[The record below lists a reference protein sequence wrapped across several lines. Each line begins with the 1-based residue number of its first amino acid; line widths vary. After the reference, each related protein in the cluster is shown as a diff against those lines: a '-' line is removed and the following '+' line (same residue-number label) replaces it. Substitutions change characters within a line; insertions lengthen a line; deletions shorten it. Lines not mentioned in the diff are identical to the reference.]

1 MKRMIKFP
9 SIEQYRNIVKD
20 VGHKTAYCGKDEN
33 GEPIFDYLRPKPT
46 LTFTATE
53 KIHGTNA
60 AVCYNNIDGLW
71 VQSRT
76 NIITVEKDNMVC
88 AWFVEQN
95 KESWIWIIDTLAKEH
110 DIDLDN
116 YTISVYFE
124 FCGGNIQKNS
134 AVSGLDK
141 RAIIFQHFK
150 VSSIE
155 NTEESSKWY
164 ETYEWVEPIISN
176 GVGDV
181 EYKWISHKES
191 NIFNIMDFPTYEFSI
206 DFNNPEKSQNDLIKL
221 VEEVI
226 EPNSPV
232 GKQFGIDGN
241 IGEGIVCSY
250 LDGNE
255 LLIFKVKGE
264 KHSAKSKV
272 KTLKPVDAEK
282 LEKIDKC
289 VEDITHDWRFEQALT
304 EIFGSDYENTLDR
317 KRIGEYLKWVA
328 SDTIKEESDIIAEYG
343 FEPKEVMSKVQQKAK
358 QYFFTVEQL

>member
-20 VGHKTAYCGKDEN
+20 VGHRTAYCGKDEN
-33 GEPIFDYLRPKPT
+33 GESIFDYLKPKPT
-46 LTFTATE
+46 LTFNATE

-60 AVCYNNIDGLW
+60 ACCYSLPDGLW
-71 VQSRT
+71 VQSRE
-76 NIITVEKDNMVC
+76 NIITPEKDNAGC
-88 AWFVEQN
+88 AFAVEQN
-95 KESWIWIIDTLAKEH
+95 KNAWLNIIRDLAEEYN
-110 DIDLDN
+110 IDSEK
-116 YTISVYFE
+116 YIISVYFE
-124 FCGGNIQKNS
+124 WCGGSIQKNS
-134 AVSGLDK
+134 AISGLDK
-141 RAIIFQHFK
+141 RAIIFKHFK
-150 VSSIE
+150 VSPIE
-155 NTEESSKWY
+155 PSETESSKWY
-164 ETYEWVEPIISN
+164 ETKAIFTHSVTGDTSVRYVEVS
-176 GVGDV
+176 DQ
-181 EYKWISHKES
+181 